1 MEQAAAEGDAEVVT
15 TLKNLKN
22 AHATRLAAPQHC
34 PHPGTAAA
42 ARAAQQVINT
52 TS

>member
-1 MEQAAAEGDAEVVT
+1 MEQAAVGGDAEVIT

-22 AHATRLAAPQHC
+22 AHATQLAAPQYC
-34 PHPGTAAA
+34 PHPGTAA